1 MRKITIF
8 FNLTLAIFCLAS
20 LTAVAVAAEKKQPTK
35 APATQ
40 TAPATKAVPAN
51 SITQAAMKTGI
62 KSCAGRINQ
71 VTNFLAAGVKDAG
84 YMMFYPKNKPDQQ
97 MTSISMELPLKDNTA
112 YASASFA
119 PGQENYCGGMY
130 ETVVYW
136 PNKCPEVAEKQFGAL
151 KKAEGLA
158 KNIGVR
164 DGGESMKV
172 FLMPAGTGCVSIKK
186 EIVR

>member
-8 FNLTLAIFCLAS
+8 FNLTLAAIFCLAS
-20 LTAVAVAAEKKQPTK
+20 LTAVAVAAEKQK
-35 APATQ
+35 PAK
-40 TAPATKAVPAN
+40 APATKAVPAN

-71 VTNFLAAGVKDAG
+71 VTNFLAAGLKDAG
-84 YMMFYPKNKPDQQ
+84 YMMFYPKNNPDQQ

-136 PNKCPEVAEKQFGAL
+136 PNKCSEVEKNN
-151 KKAEGLA
+151 LA
-158 KNIGVR
+158 
-164 DGGESMKV
+164 
-172 FLMPAGTGCVSIKK
+172 P
-186 EIVR
+186 

>member
-8 FNLTLAIFCLAS
+8 FNLTLAAIFCLAS
-20 LTAVAVAAEKKQPTK
+20 LTAVAVAAEKQK
-35 APATQ
+35 PAK
-40 TAPATKAVPAN
+40 APATKAVPAN

-84 YMMFYPKNKPDQQ
+84 YMMFYPKNNPDQQ

-136 PNKCPEVAEKQFGAL
+136 PNKCSEVAEKQFGAL
-151 KKAEGLA
+151 KKAVALA

>member
-1 MRKITIF
+1 MRKITIL
-8 FNLTLAIFCLAS
+8 NLTLAIFCLAS
-20 LTAVAVAAEKKQPTK
+20 LTAVAVAAEKQK
-35 APATQ
+35 PAKT
-40 TAPATKAVPAN
+40 PATKAVPAN
-51 SITQAAMKTGI
+51 SITQAAMKTGV

-84 YMMFYPKNKPDQQ
+84 YMMFYPKNNPDQQ
-97 MTSISMELPLKDNTA
+97 MISVSMELPLKDNTA

-119 PGQENYCGGMY
+119 PGQANYCGGMY

-136 PNKCPEVAEKQFGAL
+136 PNKCSEVAEKNFGSF
-151 KKAEGLA
+151 KKGGTLS
-158 KNIGVR
+158 KNIYVR

-172 FLMPAGTGCVSIKK
+172 FLMPAGKGCVSIKK

>member
-1 MRKITIF
+1 MRKITIL
-8 FNLTLAIFCLAS
+8 NLTLAAIFCLAS
-20 LTAVAVAAEKKQPTK
+20 LTAVAVAAEKQKPAQAS
-35 APATQ
+35 AP
-40 TAPATKAVPAN
+40 KSVPAN
-51 SITQAAMKTGI
+51 SITQAAMKTGV

-84 YMMFYPKNKPDQQ
+84 YMMFYPKNNPDQQ
-97 MTSISMELPLKDNTA
+97 MTSVSMELPLKDNMA

-119 PGQENYCGGMY
+119 PGQTNYCGGMY

-136 PNKCPEVAEKQFGAL
+136 PNKCSEVAEKNFGTFKKGGAL
-151 KKAEGLA
+151 SKK
-158 KNIGVR
+158 IYIR
-164 DGGESMKV
+164 DGGESIKV

>member
-1 MRKITIF
+1 MRKITIL
-8 FNLTLAIFCLAS
+8 NLTLAAIFCLAS
-20 LTAVAVAAEKKQPTK
+20 LTAVAVAAEKQKPDKT
-35 APATQ
+35 
-40 TAPATKAVPAN
+40 PATKTAPAN

-71 VTNFLAAGVKDAG
+71 VTNFLAAGVNDAG
-84 YMMFYPKNKPDQQ
+84 YMMFYPKNNPDQQ
-97 MTSISMELPLKDNTA
+97 MISVSMELPLKDNTA
-112 YASASFA
+112 YASASFS
-119 PGQENYCGGMY
+119 PGQANYCGEMY

-136 PNKCPEVAEKQFGAL
+136 PNKCSEVAEKQFGAL
-151 KKAEGLA
+151 KKAVALA